1 MDNIYFPK
9 NIFSRILYN
18 LLSEDE
24 KNTTSFKPSASLSME
39 ARQNSSVIVLMPVTD
54 IITNKEFFISKS
66 VGISFEESLCNT
78 YLYYNSENKSI
89 DSLQLSGDI
98 STMEVILGKILFK
111 ELYNVEVDISLNTHE
126 DGFLSGNYILT
137 GDKNFENKNYEKGIS
152 FSEELI
158 EVISAP
164 FVNYVFA
171 SDDDVLLKEYSEKIS
186 GQLDNLDYSDVGLPS
201 DLPLESVPYIKE
213 HLHSVFYKLDEQDIE
228 GIINLIR
235 LPYYHELIPEIFEVK
250 FV

>member
-98 STMEVILGKILFK
+98 STMEVI
-111 ELYNVEVDISLNTHE
+111 YISLNTHE